1 MTSRVLCLLGI
12 SAALMT
18 GCGDGGDDGVVIGEL
33 DLPPIIL
40 PTYNFEIGGL
50 GQGPDLLIDAGGQF
64 EVAVDFGDTLRGST
78 DLVPDSVPN
87 RVLFERYTT
96 ETGSTMDVTVS
107 GSQTTLDGSFTIN
120 VTSDVF
126 VNFGLGTTPMR
137 GAFEVVTPTE
147 TVTVA
152 VVTADLFPIGVEVSL
167 NGGAAVPFT
176 GQEYEDLLDDP
187 LAETWQR
194 RASLAGAVYAFVFE
208 RVFEIADLLD
218 ELEITESTNPVVTSC
233 DMFPGAP
240 PAGVAIA
247 QGENV
252 LTRLGSGE
260 DLMPGEVFDWTFTE
274 CWFAGSNVLINNF
287 VQLQNYIEEIDDAS
301 NTLTRIGFGPDNN
314 VSGGVV
320 FFDWRLAE
328 TQENNGVYTIDT
340 ADIMEV
346 DGGFSMVFSWP

>member
-18 GCGDGGDDGVVIGEL
+18 GCGDGGDDGVVIGESS
-33 DLPPIIL
+33 LPPIIL

-50 GQGPDLLIDAGGQF
+50 GPAPDLLVDAGGQF

-78 DLVPDSVPN
+78 DLQ
-87 RVLFERYTT
+87 VLSDDEVYFERYTT
-96 ETGSTMDVTVS
+96 DAGSTMDITVS
-107 GSQTTLDGSFTIN
+107 RSQTTLDGSFTIN
-120 VTSDVF
+120 VTEDV
-126 VNFGLGTTPMR
+126 NTHFGLGTIPLS

-147 TVTVA
+147 TVTVTVA
-152 VVTADLFPIGVEVSL
+152 TADAFPVGVEMSL
-167 NGGAAVPFT
+167 NGGGAVSFAW
-176 GQEYEDLLDDP
+176 QEYEDLLDDP

-208 RVFEIADLLD
+208 RVFEFADLLD
-218 ELEITESTNPVVTSC
+218 ELEVTESTNPVVRSC
-233 DMFPGAP
+233 DMFQGAP

-260 DLMPGEVFDWTFTE
+260 DLMPGDVFDWTFTE
-274 CWFAGSNVLINNF
+274 CWFADSGVLVNNF

-301 NTLTRIGFGPDNN
+301 NTLRRIGFGPDNN

-328 TQENNGVYTIDT
+328 TQENNGVYTIDP
-340 ADIMEV
+340 ADIIEV